1 MPRMQIYS
9 DVPALKKWRYW
20 FGALVIA
27 EIGWF
32 ALLRPHVGFRSLLT
46 LALVPVAVI
55 GYIYVLAAI
64 SSYLEE
70 RDWEYHFRQLIVVML
85 GASVGFFM
93 FALMWVVG
101 QSFEGE
107 IG

>member
-1 MPRMQIYS
+1 MRVYS
-9 DVPALKKWRYW
+9 DTPALKKWRLW
-20 FGALVIA
+20 FGGLLIA

-32 ALLRPHVGFRSLLT
+32 LLLRPHVKSFRSIFT
-46 LALVPVAVI
+46 LALIPVAVV

-64 SSYLEE
+64 SDYLDK
-70 RDWEYHFRQLIVVML
+70 RDWEYRFRQLIVVML

-101 QSFEGE
+101 QQFEGE
-107 IG
+107 VS

>member
-1 MPRMQIYS
+1 MRVYPES
-9 DVPALKKWRYW
+9 SALKKWRLW
-20 FGALVIA
+20 FGGLLVA

-32 ALLRPHVGFRSLLT
+32 LLLRPHARGFRSIFT
-46 LALVPVAVI
+46 LALIPVAVV
-55 GYIYVLAAI
+55 GYVYVLAAI
-64 SSYLEE
+64 SAYLDQ
-70 RDWEYHFRQLIVVML
+70 RDWEYRFRQLIVVML

-101 QSFEGE
+101 QQFEGE

>member
-1 MPRMQIYS
+1 MRASS
-9 DVPALKKWRYW
+9 DNSLLHRWPPWV
-20 FGALVIA
+20 GALIVL

-32 ALLRPHVGFRSLLT
+32 LLLRPHVRSFRSIFT
-46 LALVPVAVI
+46 LALIPVAVV
-55 GYIYVLAAI
+55 GYVYVLAAI
-64 SSYLEE
+64 SAYLDQ
-70 RDWEYHFRQLIVVML
+70 RDWEYRFRQLIVVML

-101 QSFEGE
+101 QQFEGE